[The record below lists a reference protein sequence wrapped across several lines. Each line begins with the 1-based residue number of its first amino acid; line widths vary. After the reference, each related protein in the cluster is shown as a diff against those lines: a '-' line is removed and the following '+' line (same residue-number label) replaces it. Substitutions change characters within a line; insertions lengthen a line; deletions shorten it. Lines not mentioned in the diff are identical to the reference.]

1 MASKRFQNVHEQV
14 EGTLPVYSFRVPE
27 QSIAN
32 GLLCGCRTP
41 IAIGKN
47 KAVNSTGTTH
57 INVGSLCHGLR
68 LVAHRESETA
78 QGTVPV
84 AMSYSRC
91 AVAVRVI

>member
-14 EGTLPVYSFRVPE
+14 EGTLPVYNFRVPE
-27 QSIAN
+27 QTIAN
-32 GLLCGCRTP
+32 GLLCGCRAP

-47 KAVNSTGTTH
+47 KAVNSAGTTP
-57 INVGSLCHGLR
+57 INGLR

-78 QGTVPV
+78 QGTVPA